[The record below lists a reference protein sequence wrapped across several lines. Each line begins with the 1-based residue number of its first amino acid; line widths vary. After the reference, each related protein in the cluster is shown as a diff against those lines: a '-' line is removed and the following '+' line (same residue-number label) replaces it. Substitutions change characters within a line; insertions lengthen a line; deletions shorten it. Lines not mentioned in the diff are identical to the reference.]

1 MHCPREAKHDSVR
14 RQAWAILALVNLC
27 ISVGAQTSPRPS
39 HSEEIVAVKASEEA
53 FRKAQLTYDKESAGS
68 ILADEFVGTWNHGE
82 QVTKKQFLSA
92 WPRYW
97 TWRMPVRKV
106 RLEYLDGCPVY
117 FFKKEEVYHMLETS
131 GFKVN
136 SCETIGQLFCV
147 DATPV

>member
-27 ISVGAQTSPRPS
+27 ILVGAQTSPRPS

-82 QVTKKQFLSA
+82 QVTKKGETKHSSA
-92 WPRYW
+92 KIRVVAANRSP
-97 TWRMPVRKV
+97 PVFGRRNRKPTAV
-106 RLEYLDGCPVY
+106 AI
-117 FFKKEEVYHMLETS
+117 K
-131 GFKVN
+131 
-136 SCETIGQLFCV
+136 IA
-147 DATPV
+147 ATTGR